1 MQARQ
6 DDRSLGE
13 LFSDLTR
20 DMSTL
25 VRQEVALAKTEM
37 TEKASFIGKN
47 AAMLAIGGALL
58 YAAVLALVATCIIA
72 LANALPW
79 WLAALIVAA
88 IVAIIGGVVAWMGIE
103 NLKKA
108 QIAPTKTVDTIKEDA
123 TWIKQQAT

>member
-20 DMSTL
+20 EMSTL

-37 TEKASFIGKN
+37 TEKVSALGKN
-47 AAMLAIGGALL
+47 AAMLIVGGALL
-58 YAAVLALVATCIIA
+58 YAAFLALVATAIIA
-72 LANALPW
+72 LAYAMPW
-79 WLAALIVAA
+79 WLAALIVTI
-88 IVAIIGGVVAWMGIE
+88 IVAIIGGVMARMGLE
-103 NLKKA
+103 NVKKT
-108 QIAPTKTVDTIKEDA
+108 QLAPTKTVETIKEDA

>member
-20 DMSTL
+20 DMGTL

-37 TEKASFIGKN
+37 TEKVSYIGKN
-47 AAMLAIGGALL
+47 AAMVAVGGALL
-58 YAAVLALVATCIIA
+58 YAALLALLVTCVVA
-72 LANALPW
+72 LANAMPW
-79 WLAALIVAA
+79 WLAALIVT
-88 IVAIIGGVVAWMGIE
+88 IVVAIIGGVVTWLGIE
-103 NLKKA
+103 RLRKA
-108 QIAPTKTVDTIKEDA
+108 QLAPTKTVDTIKEDA